1 MKMTQAVTHQQTA
14 NNLSPERKGRITGS
28 AVGAILG
35 LSKFTTP
42 EAMLRRMVRSY
53 HGAETEFVGNIATD
67 WGKKHEDTAIEAVKG
82 FLGIE
87 VEHAPFFALEID
99 GMMVG
104 ASPDGFT
111 SDGGCLEVKCPFGS
125 RNKKVSAIENLDSH
139 PDYYAQMQWEMLC
152 TLKEHTWYAVWT
164 PKGIDACMV
173 HRDSDWIS
181 DSMPTIKAFWNLFQE
196 TIASPELSL
205 PHLESPK
212 DEYII
217 RNDEE
222 FEALAQE
229 YRMLTEQQTIMDRK
243 VDEAKKAL
251 LELCAGRN
259 TKGDGLIIYS
269 STKKGNVDYS
279 KVPQLKGVDLD
290 QYRKASTVTWT
301 VKVGT

>member
-1 MKMTQAVTHQQTA
+1 MHMTQAVTHEQTA
-14 NNLSPERKGRITGS
+14 ASLSPERKGRITGS

-35 LSKFTTP
+35 LSKFTSP
-42 EAMLRRMVRSY
+42 DEMMRRMVRSY
-53 HGAETEFVGNIATD
+53 HGAESEFVGNIATE
-67 WGKKHEDTAIEAVKG
+67 WGKKHEDEAIEALKG
-82 FLGIE
+82 YLGIE
-87 VEHAPFFALEID
+87 VTHSPFFALELE
-99 GMMVG
+99 GMRIG

-111 SDGGCLEVKCPFGS
+111 SDDGCLEVKCPFGS
-125 RNKKVSAIENLDSH
+125 RNKKVDASENLDSH

-152 TLKEHTWYAVWT
+152 TKKEFTWYGVWT
-164 PKGIDACMV
+164 LKGVDAILV
-173 HRDSDWIS
+173 RYNSDWIS
-181 DSMPTIKAFWNLFQE
+181 DSLPQIKAFWKKYQE
-196 TIASPELSL
+196 IIASPELSL
-205 PHLESPK
+205 PYLESPK

-259 TKGDGLIIYS
+259 IKGDGLIIYS

-290 QYRKASTVTWT
+290 QYRKASTITWT